1 MAELDKQ
8 NSKTKEYYGN
18 FPGFRI
24 QSGIKI
30 PDGDLKGKYVDY
42 GVMTDEGQGSAFY
55 KHGLHKLVVQDCS
68 YETVGLRTKEGSY
81 AKIIA
86 AKYGHV
92 MIDAQDG
99 DIIFKA
105 RNIRLQASEE
115 VTIGADNQCYIRSPL
130 FNIASNTTNI
140 LGVGKLSLGGNYID
154 LNGGVEVSMGT
165 QSDSKQGGFLGM
177 ILSFAERF
185 KDFL

>member
-18 FPGFRI
+18 FPGYRVT
-24 QSGIKI
+24 SGIKI

-42 GVMTDEGQGSAFY
+42 SVMTDESQGIAFY
-55 KHGLHKLVVQDCS
+55 KHGVQDCS

-140 LGVGKLSLGGNYID
+140 LGVGKLSMGGNFID
-154 LNGGVEVSMGT
+154 INGGVEVSLGT

-177 ILSFAERF
+177 ILAFAERF

>member
-1 MAELDKQ
+1 MDLDKQ
-8 NSKTKEYYGN
+8 QKKTKEYYGN
-18 FPGFRI
+18 FPGFRV

-86 AKYGHV
+86 AKYGHI
-92 MIDAQDG
+92 MLDAQDG
-99 DIIFKA
+99 DIVLKG
-105 RNIRLQASEE
+105 RNIRLQAREE
-115 VTIGADNQCYIRSPL
+115 ITLGATNQIYVRSPI

-154 LNGGVEVSMGT
+154 LNAGVEVSIGT

-177 ILSFAERF
+177 ILAFAERF